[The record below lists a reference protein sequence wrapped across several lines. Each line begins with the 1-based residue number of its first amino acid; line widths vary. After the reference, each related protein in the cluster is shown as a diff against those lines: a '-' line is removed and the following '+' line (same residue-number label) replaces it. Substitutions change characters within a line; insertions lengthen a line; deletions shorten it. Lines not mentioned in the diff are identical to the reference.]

1 MNCEQARLLTGAEHG
16 NASAELAEHLQGCA
30 ACATFREET
39 LTLDASIQ
47 RALQRPPQLAS
58 ARPARRAPLR
68 TWRQWALAAS
78 VLLACTATLG
88 VWLLRPTDTLAHELV
103 AHVEAEPDSWLS
115 AQQVTTEGVN
125 EALRSAGVQLDVTS
139 DKITYAH
146 SCWFRGH
153 YVPHLVVQTSQGPA
167 TLLILHHETAPA
179 GRRRSFSEA
188 GMSGVIIPAQT
199 GSIALLTRGGDVNL
213 LAQEMQHDM
222 HWLPDAR

>member
-1 MNCEQARLLTGAEHG
+1 
-16 NASAELAEHLQGCA
+16 
-30 ACATFREET
+30 
-39 LTLDASIQ
+39 
-47 RALQRPPQLAS
+47 
-58 ARPARRAPLR
+58 
-68 TWRQWALAAS
+68 
-78 VLLACTATLG
+78 

-179 GRRRSFSEA
+179 GRRKTFSEA
-188 GMSGVIIPAQT
+188 GMRGVIIPAQT

>member
-1 MNCEQARLLTGAEHG
+1 MNCEQARLLIGAEPG
-16 NASAELAEHLQGCA
+16 NAAAELAEHLQGCA

-47 RALQRPPQLAS
+47 RALQRPPQLGS

-179 GRRRSFSEA
+179 GRRKTFSEA
-188 GMSGVIIPAQT
+188 GMRGVIIPAQT

>member
-1 MNCEQARLLTGAEHG
+1 VNCEQARLLIGAEPG
-16 NASAELAEHLQGCA
+16 NAAAELAEHLQGCA

-58 ARPARRAPLR
+58 ARRAPLR

-179 GRRRSFSEA
+179 GRRKTFSEA
-188 GMSGVIIPAQT
+188 GMRGVIIPAQT